1 MSNREA
7 AINMLKETANTIMGT
22 LTLVLQVSMNMIE
35 VNAPDHAEEEH
46 MPQLTSQLQAM
57 CQEMSRQRALL
68 QRLAES
74 QNKKMPAPVLPLMDI
89 PVHNMNT
96 EPMPNSA
103 TLSDEDDDFSVVS
116 PKPTPSATTQNVPKM
131 RKSPTKGSPTSTSN
145 PAVPNKRAYP
155 MQIHGDPAPM
165 HLTLAE
171 WGQRKVTWGKKHP
184 GHTYFQVLSGDMGY
198 FEWSLQRY
206 NSLPP
211 HQQDFVHYCRAQ
223 LEADADQDRLK
234 AMSVRRL
241 P

>member
-1 MSNREA
+1 
-7 AINMLKETANTIMGT
+7 
-22 LTLVLQVSMNMIE
+22 MIE
-35 VNAPDHAEEEH
+35 VNAPDHAEEGH

-57 CQEMSRQRALL
+57 CQEMTRQRALL

-74 QNKKMPAPVLPLMDI
+74 QNKKMPTPVLPVMVI
-89 PVHNMNT
+89 PTRNMNV
-96 EPMPNSA
+96 EHMPNSA

-116 PKPTPSATTQNVPKM
+116 PKTAPSTIVQPVSKTK
-131 RKSPTKGSPTSTSN
+131 KSPAKEPTASTSN
-145 PAVPNKRAYP
+145 PALPNKRAYP
-155 MQIHGDPAPM
+155 MQIYGDPAPM
-165 HLTLAE
+165 HLTLSE

-206 NSLPP
+206 HSLPP
-211 HQQDFVHYCRAQ
+211 HQQDFVDYCRAQ

-234 AMSVRRL
+234 AMNVRRL

>member
-1 MSNREA
+1 
-7 AINMLKETANTIMGT
+7 
-22 LTLVLQVSMNMIE
+22 
-35 VNAPDHAEEEH
+35 
-46 MPQLTSQLQAM
+46 
-57 CQEMSRQRALL
+57 
-68 QRLAES
+68 
-74 QNKKMPAPVLPLMDI
+74 
-89 PVHNMNT
+89 
-96 EPMPNSA
+96 
-103 TLSDEDDDFSVVS
+103 
-116 PKPTPSATTQNVPKM
+116 
-131 RKSPTKGSPTSTSN
+131 
-145 PAVPNKRAYP
+145 

-211 HQQDFVHYCRAQ
+211 HQQDFVDYCRAQ